1 MSDLPSFAFS
11 VAPDAVDIWDFV
23 EVVATTTDPISADRN
38 PFQEVVLYGIFI
50 DPTGDS
56 TTVMGF
62 CDAQDGATFRVRFMP
77 QYAGA
82 HEYRLTLSV
91 QGEVVAMSRGNFTA
105 TVTPERLGP
114 VVRDPEH
121 PWHFKYRGSDKH
133 FFYNGTTAYAIL
145 GLRDDLMIR
154 ALDRLQ
160 QHGVNRIRFA
170 LSMARVPSAREWFE
184 PVDPRD
190 DFTFLLNPWLAANPE
205 SVSTPEFDTARF
217 NVAFWQKAER
227 LLHACRERG
236 IVASVI
242 FYVDGARPGVY
253 PFGDDPAG
261 DDEKRYYAYAAARFA
276 AFANIHWDMTNE
288 YRLFRDE
295 AWVRVMAPFLKA
307 CDPYKHT
314 MSVHGHG
321 DFRFYGEPWC
331 DYACYQS
338 WDEHGGYDFMI
349 KNRALQSASGKI
361 VPQVNEEYGYEDHY
375 PQGWG
380 ESRVAPA
387 RSADNRRRLAWE
399 IYMAGGYQTTGETAP
414 PLGGWLN
421 GLAPDDHTE
430 MLDGNHYAR
439 KFFESFHWWK
449 FTPKP
454 EIIAEGS
461 MKAYCLANSD
471 DSHALWLPE
480 GGNLFLRLKSGTY
493 RATWFDPRTGTRSG
507 EWFVI
512 HAGNAPFFLAAPGVK
527 DDWALYVELI

>member
-1 MSDLPSFAFS
+1 MPDSPRFSFS
-11 VAPDAVDIWDFV
+11 TAPETVDVWDFV
-23 EVVATTTDPISADRN
+23 EVVAATDGTSSADLN
-38 PFQEVVLYGIFI
+38 PFQEVTLYGIFI

-62 CDAQDGATFRVRFMP
+62 CDAADGSTFRVRFMP
-77 QYAGA
+77 QHAGA
-82 HEYRLTLSV
+82 HEFRLTLAV
-91 QGEVVAMSRGNFTA
+91 RGEVAA
-105 TVTPERLGP
+105 TSGGRFDARASSGRSGP

-121 PWHFKYRGSDKH
+121 PWHFKHRGSDKH

-145 GLRDDLMIR
+145 GLRGDRMIH

-160 QHGVNRIRFA
+160 KHGVNRIRFG
-170 LSMARVPSAREWFE
+170 LSSARVPSAREWFE

-190 DFTFLLNPWLAANPE
+190 DFSFLLNPWVAANPD
-205 SVSTPEFDTARF
+205 SVAAPEFDVSRF

-227 LLHACRERG
+227 LLHACRERD

-253 PFGDDPAG
+253 PFGEDPAG
-261 DDEKRYYAYAAARFA
+261 DDEKRYYAYATARLA
-276 AFANIHWDMTNE
+276 AFANVHWDVTNE

-295 AWVRVMAPFLKA
+295 AWVRTMAPFLKA

-338 WDEHGGYDFMI
+338 WDEHGGYDFMVR
-349 KNRALQSASGKI
+349 NRALQAASGVV

-399 IYMAGGYQTTGETAP
+399 IYMAGGYQTGGETAP

-421 GLAPDDHTE
+421 GLGEDDHTE
-430 MLDGNHYAR
+430 MLDGNHRAR
-439 KFFESFHWWK
+439 RFFESLAWWK
-449 FTPKP
+449 CDPVP
-454 EIIAEGS
+454 EVIVTAS
-461 MKAYCLANSD
+461 AKAYCLAEPGKIYV
-471 DSHALWLPE
+471 LWLPE
-480 GGNLFLRLKSGTY
+480 GGTVTLNLPDGGHIAR
-493 RATWFDPRTGTRSG
+493 WFDPRSDAGFGEPIAVNGGIVPLSPPEESG
-507 EWFVI
+507 
-512 HAGNAPFFLAAPGVK
+512 
-527 DDWALYVELI
+527 DWALAITRA

>member
-1 MSDLPSFAFS
+1 MPDLPRFSFSEIA
-11 VAPDAVDIWDFV
+11 DAVEVWDFV
-23 EVVATTTDPISADRN
+23 EVVATTASTGTDDFN
-38 PFQEVVLYGIFI
+38 PFHEVTLYGIFI

-56 TTVMGF
+56 TSVMGF
-62 CDAQDGATFRVRFMP
+62 CDAQDGSTFRVRFMP
-77 QYAGA
+77 QHAGL

-91 QGEVVAMSRGNFTA
+91 RGDVMATSRGTFTSA
-105 TVTPERLGP
+105 EAFGRSGP
-114 VVRDPEH
+114 VVRDPQY
-121 PWHFKYRGSDKH
+121 PFHFKHRGSDEH

-145 GLRDDLMIR
+145 GLREDLMIR

-160 QHGVNRIRFA
+160 RHGVNRIRFG
-170 LSMARVPSAREWFE
+170 LSSARVPSAREWFE
-184 PVDPRD
+184 SVDPRD
-190 DFTFLLNPWLAANPE
+190 DFTFLLNPWIAANPDDVTVPGFE
-205 SVSTPEFDTARF
+205 TTRF

-261 DDEKRYYAYAAARFA
+261 DDEKRYYAYAAARLA
-276 AFANIHWDMTNE
+276 AFANIHWDVSNE
-288 YRLFRDE
+288 YRHFRDE
-295 AWVRVMAPFLKA
+295 AWVRTIAPFLKA

-321 DFRFYGEPWC
+321 DFRFYGESWC

-349 KNRALQSASGKI
+349 RNRALQSASGVI
-361 VPQVNEEYGYEDHY
+361 LPQVNEEYGYEDHY

-387 RSADNRRRLAWE
+387 RTADNRRRLAWE

-430 MLDGNHYAR
+430 MLDGNHRAR
-439 KFFESFHWWK
+439 KFFESFDWWK
-449 FTPKP
+449 CDPAPKT
-454 EIIAEGS
+454 ITAS
-461 MKAYCLANSD
+461 SAKAYCLAEPGKTY
-471 DSHALWLPE
+471 AFWLPE
-480 GGNLFLRLKSGTY
+480 GGTMSLNLPGGAYTAR
-493 RATWFDPRTGTRSG
+493 WFDPRSDAGFGTAIAVNGGSVTLSSPDESG
-507 EWFVI
+507 
-512 HAGNAPFFLAAPGVK
+512 
-527 DDWALYVELI
+527 DWALAITNA